1 VTRTRTTLDRIEDY
15 YDAAPRSTCR
25 VEEHGPLTLFVSRG
39 AGWPYYARPRRGWSK
54 PVTVDH
60 MRAMRARQRALG
72 VPEAVEWVAEVT
84 PALRAAAE
92 GAGLLV
98 HEHPLLV
105 LDGSAWRPAP
115 TPAGFEVRLVG
126 AEDPDLAL
134 MRSVATLAFDVP
146 GGAIGPVGRAELA
159 TVAGAAGRATLADLR
174 DRLRRGL
181 TVMAAAHDAEGPLA
195 VGSHLPVG
203 AVTEVAGVGTLPAAR
218 RRGLAAA
225 VTSELVRRALGGG
238 AEIVFLSA
246 ADDDVARLYSRLGF
260 RRLATA
266 LIAEAP
272 PPVR

>member
-1 VTRTRTTLDRIEDY
+1 
-15 YDAAPRSTCR
+15 
-25 VEEHGPLTLFVSRG
+25 
-39 AGWPYYARPRRGWSK
+39 
-54 PVTVDH
+54 
-60 MRAMRARQRALG
+60 MRARQRALG

-84 PALRAAAE
+84 PALRAPAE

-115 TPAGFEVRLVG
+115 TPAGFEVRLLD

-134 MRSVATLAFDVP
+134 VRSVATLAFDIP

-159 TVAGAAGRATLADLR
+159 IVAGAAGGATLADLR

-246 ADDDVARLYSRLGF
+246 ADDDVARLYGRLGF

-266 LIAEAP
+266 HIAEAP